1 MKRWAVLL
9 ALAAVTMVN
18 QPAVALE
25 MTDAPGAQLRI
36 LDKLTGAVQD
46 VTLGRGQSVVTGR
59 LTVLLDA
66 CRSPA
71 DNTTAEADAHLTILD
86 AAATDPVF
94 AGWMTASSPALS
106 ALDHPRY
113 DVWVLRCDV
122 PELALPEVADPP
134 PEEAATPEDVVPDE
148 GDPAATDDGNG

>member
-1 MKRWAVLL
+1 MKRLSFLLICL
-9 ALAAVTMVN
+9 ALPLQA
-18 QPAVALE
+18 QE
-25 MTDAPGAQLRI
+25 MADAPGAKLRI

-59 LTVLLDA
+59 LTVQLDS

-71 DNTTAEADAHLTILD
+71 DNTVAEADAHLTILD
-86 AAATDPVF
+86 AASTAPVF
-94 AGWMTASSPALS
+94 EGWMLATSPALS

-122 PELALPEVADPP
+122 PELALPEVEEVPAEEVDPANDP
-134 PEEAATPEDVVPDE
+134 APEDS
-148 GDPAATDDGNG
+148 TDDSGG